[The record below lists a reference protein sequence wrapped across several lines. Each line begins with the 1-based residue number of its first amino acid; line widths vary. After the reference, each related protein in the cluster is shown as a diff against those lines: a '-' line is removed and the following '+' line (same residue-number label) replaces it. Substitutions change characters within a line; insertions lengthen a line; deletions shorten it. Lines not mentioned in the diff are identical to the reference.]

1 MRNNQNT
8 PPSKL
13 QQSNLI
19 YKYKCNLDECEHLP
33 ESLYIGL
40 TTTTLSRRLTMHL
53 GNGGPKRHSN
63 ENHRTNLTRT
73 MLEEQTEII
82 RKEQD
87 TNRLHI
93 YEAILIQSKA
103 LTINNQATGQAR
115 TLKLFSLPLITPNIV
130 N

>member
-1 MRNNQNT
+1 
-8 PPSKL
+8 
-13 QQSNLI
+13 
-19 YKYKCNLDECEHLP
+19 
-33 ESLYIGL
+33 
-40 TTTTLSRRLTMHL
+40 
-53 GNGGPKRHSN
+53 
-63 ENHRTNLTRT
+63 

-103 LTINNQATGQAR
+103 PTINNQATGQAR